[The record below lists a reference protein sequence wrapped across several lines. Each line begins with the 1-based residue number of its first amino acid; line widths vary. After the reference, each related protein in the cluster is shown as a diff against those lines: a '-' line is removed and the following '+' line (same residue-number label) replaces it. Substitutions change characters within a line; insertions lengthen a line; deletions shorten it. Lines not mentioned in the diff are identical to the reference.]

1 MRPLDMGIEPASSLE
16 MWIVKWIV
24 LPIVIV
30 VVLIITYG
38 HYREV
43 LRCKD
48 ICKQRGYLKSEYI
61 SSNRVGIGAKCICT
75 ERIDSSGQVDKTAKI
90 VIDLD

>member
-1 MRPLDMGIEPASSLE
+1 MRLLDMGIEPASLLE

-30 VVLIITYG
+30 VILIIVYD

-48 ICKQRGYLKSEYI
+48 ICRQRGYLKSEYI
-61 SSNRVGIGAKCICT
+61 SPNRVGIGAKCVCT
-75 ERIDSSGQVDKTAKI
+75 EKIDSAGQIDKNARI